1 MKKVLVRRLTPIDA
15 KIFEFLWRWKLATPI
30 LLYEVL
36 GKDKITFRNFWKKL
50 RRLFHEGYLQIES
63 GLNDQDLVLYRLT
76 KKGFTQVLKNTD
88 YMPVKRFLPQSVYHD
103 YLATSFQMLG
113 FFKNSN
119 QQVHFFSEQEAIIN
133 EVGHY
138 PKWVPGRKEHIPD
151 GYTMIQ
157 NKNERTLI
165 ALEVEISQKSQPRY
179 LKVLSFFGGAKSEYD
194 FVFWLVKTKTLADSI
209 LASRTGPD
217 YMDLSKHQFFLLEDF
232 IIHGWNT
239 KCFLGTTKGKSLL
252 EIYQVLLGKESGSPA
267 GHCLVTSRSPRLEEI
282 YFSKLISPKGYN
294 KLVVKS

>member
-1 MKKVLVRRLTPIDA
+1 MKKALARRLTPIDA

-63 GLNDQDLVLYRLT
+63 GINDQDLVLYRLT

-103 YLATSFQMLG
+103 YLATSFQLLG
-113 FFKNSN
+113 FLGSANS
-119 QQVHFFSEQEAIIN
+119 QVHFFTEQEAIVN
-133 EVGHY
+133 EVGQF

-179 LKVLSFFGGAKSEYD
+179 LKVLSFFGGTKSEYD
-194 FVFWLVKTKTLADSI
+194 FVFWLVKTKTLAESI
-209 LASRTGPD
+209 LAARTGPD

-232 IIHGWNT
+232 IAHGWNT

-252 EIYQVLLGKESGSPA
+252 EIYQVLLGKESVSPA
-267 GHCLVTSRSPRLEEI
+267 GHCLVTRRSPRLEEI

-294 KLVVKS
+294 KLVAKS